1 MIMWRSKVITASN
14 RIFPGLIY
22 HDWEKQYW
30 DAGHLVKSN
39 LPLQMALYF
48 DIWFF
53 PIWFFTILLGL
64 DAKYYNL
71 SGVYKF
77 INISVYLLITCI
89 ECLKLYL
96 GYLGNLSEKI
106 PELASFWLI
115 SALLQFPLMV
125 FMLLDGNIL
134 IFFIEKASTGMMVL
148 LVVFEIITGTIALN
162 NIAAHHLKR
171 FYMAQLC
178 GRVNKFN

>member
-30 DAGHLVKSN
+30 DA
-39 LPLQMALYF
+39 
-48 DIWFF
+48 
-53 PIWFFTILLGL
+53 GL